1 MPEEGKLTFQNHHRQ
16 LSAPYII
23 YAVFEAL
30 TTKIKGPEL
39 DPLKSSTR
47 KTQEDEACSYCYI
60 VVRCDGQTEAPV
72 VYRGPNAEALQK
84 EERKIK
90 AVLANRQAMHMT
102 REDRRAYDSA
112 TTCHVCEK
120 PLAGNSVRDH
130 CHITGQYGG
139 AAHNACNLKLW
150 LNHLRGYDS
159 RLIMQAISKVEGK
172 DSCIPN
178 NTEKYIS
185 FSLRQLCF
193 IDSAQFLLA
202 SLDTLVTEN
211 RPEAFQ
217 ITAQYEPN
225 EARRKLIMRKGMTP
239 MSTWTPGRALRRPS
253 SHPRRPS
260 TASYPTR
267 IFTRTTPTLGR
278 SGRPL
283 GARPWGT
290 TATCTAALTSCCSL
304 TCSRPFGGPAKSSR
318 AWTRLTT
325 TPARVSSGT
334 PCSKRHEWGSICST
348 TSTCSSRRGCVE
360 GGISMI
366 YKRHANANNP
376 LVESYDPEKPSSHIL
391 YLAAYNLYGWAM
403 SQYLPTGGFWWW
415 MTANSLQNPL

>member
-1 MPEEGKLTFQNHHRQ
+1 MPRINLLLIEEAGKFHYTRVKDPYCLLYDQSEHRERKHFCERCLHGYRREDLLEAHRPECRRIGQTAVRVEMPEEGKLTFQNHHRQ

-23 YAVFEAL
+23 YAVFETL
-30 TTKIKGPEL
+30 TTKIEGPEL

-72 VYRGPNAEALQK
+72 VYRGPNSEALQK

-102 REDRRAYDSA
+102 REDRQAYDSA
-112 TTCHVCEK
+112 TTCYVCEK
-120 PLAGNSVRDH
+120 PLAGDSVRDH

-139 AAHNACNLKLW
+139 AAHNACNLKLR

-178 NTEKYIS
+178 NTGEYIS
-185 FSLRQLCF
+185 FSLGQLRF

-202 SLDTLVTEN
+202 SLDKLVTEN
-211 RPEAFQ
+211 WPEAFQ

-225 EARRKLIMRKGMTP
+225 EARRKLIMRKCVTP

-267 IFTRTTPTLGR
+267 IFTRTFGCKTLR
-278 SGRPL
+278 DYSDLYCRTYVL
-283 GARPWGT
+283 LLA
-290 TATCTAALTSCCSL
+290 
-304 TCSRPFGGPAKSSR
+304 FGGPAKSSR
-318 AWTRLTT
+318 AWTYLSEKGQ
-325 TPARVSSGT
+325 PAT
-334 PCSKRHEWGSICST
+334 
-348 TSTCSSRRGCVE
+348 SRRTS
-360 GGISMI
+360 IS
-366 YKRHANANNP
+366 
-376 LVESYDPEKPSSHIL
+376 S
-391 YLAAYNLYGWAM
+391 
-403 SQYLPTGGFWWW
+403 
-415 MTANSLQNPL
+415 